1 VKHLPGSPREM
12 MQIET
17 LIKSLTR
24 SLDHLSSDIE
34 SEETRARIR
43 DVSDPAYP
51 SLARHLRIRH
61 ANLTRTIAALRARLE
76 AWRTNKKP
84 YPESLAG

>member
-1 VKHLPGSPREM
+1 M

-17 LIKSLTR
+17 LIKNLTR

-34 SEETRARIR
+34 SEETRTRIR

-51 SLARHLRIRH
+51 SLARHLRTRR
-61 ANLTRTIAALRARLE
+61 ANLTQTIAALRARLE
-76 AWRTNKKP
+76 AGRRNEKP
-84 YPESLAG
+84 YPDSLAG